1 MTIILSSNAIGTPFR
16 VVNAYKVNYR
26 KVKLLL
32 LMWVNTRLSI
42 GKILKFIVLLKVQL
56 INENGVCKFGLV
68 SLAFVSKK
76 ALPTSK
82 LDK

>member
-1 MTIILSSNAIGTPFR
+1 
-16 VVNAYKVNYR
+16 
-26 KVKLLL
+26 
-32 LMWVNTRLSI
+32 MWVNTRLSI